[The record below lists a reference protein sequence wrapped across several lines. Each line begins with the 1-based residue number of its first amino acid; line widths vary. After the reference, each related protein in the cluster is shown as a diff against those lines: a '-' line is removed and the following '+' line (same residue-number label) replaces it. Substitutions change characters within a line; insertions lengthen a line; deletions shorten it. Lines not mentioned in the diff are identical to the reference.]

1 MTRKTLKIALLA
13 LALSGAAAASAA
25 PAMADRYHDRGTY
38 DRGAHD
44 RGDWDGRRDDRL
56 DFRIAEVRD
65 RIHDGIRRGS
75 LTRNE
80 ASRLISELNRISY
93 DARRADRSG
102 RGVDR
107 GEYMRISDRLER
119 LEQRVYF
126 ERHDRDV
133 AYNRRW

>member
-1 MTRKTLKIALLA
+1 MTRKTFKIALIA
-13 LALSGAAAASAA
+13 LALSGAAAVSAA
-25 PAMADRYHDRGTY
+25 PAMADRYHDRGSY
-38 DRGAHD
+38 DRGGYD
-44 RGDWDGRRDDRL
+44 RGGWDDRRDDRL
-56 DFRIAEVRD
+56 DYRIADVRD
-65 RIHDGIRRGS
+65 RINDGIRRGS

-80 ASRLISELNRISY
+80 ASRLISELNRIAY

-107 GEYMRISDRLER
+107 GEYQRISDRLER

-133 AYNRRW
+133 AWGRR